1 MTEVIPPTGPR
12 RAGGP
17 AGNGTHPPRPAP
29 VRADF
34 SPAARASR
42 PPCPH
47 GGRDFSR
54 VRVRHGVGAGRAAGD
69 NARSLAPPER
79 RMADLKE
86 ARVPDIGGYDDVP
99 VIEVLVSVGDTVDK
113 DQGLVTLES
122 DKATMEVPSPFAGVV
137 KELRVKVGDS
147 QNGRAHTSEL
157 HSLMR
162 ISYAVL
168 WLKTKK
174 KHENS
179 SDRSLRVNIS

>member
-86 ARVPDIGGYDDVP
+86 ARVPDIGGYDDAP
-99 VIEVLVSVGDTVDK
+99 GIEVLVSVGDPGDK
-113 DQGLVTLES
+113 DTGLGKIEP
-122 DKATMEVPSPFAGVV
+122 DRG
-137 KELRVKVGDS
+137 
-147 QNGRAHTSEL
+147 
-157 HSLMR
+157 
-162 ISYAVL
+162 AVEG
-168 WLKTKK
+168 TCQ
-174 KHENS
+174 
-179 SDRSLRVNIS
+179 

>member
-99 VIEVLVSVGDTVDK
+99 VIERS
-113 DQGLVTLES
+113 E
-122 DKATMEVPSPFAGVV
+122 E
-137 KELRVKVGDS
+137 
-147 QNGRAHTSEL
+147 HTSEL
-157 HSLMR
+157 QSLMR
-162 ISYAVL
+162 ISYAVFCL
-168 WLKTKK
+168 KK
-174 KHENS
+174 KTLSTN
-179 SDRSLRVNIS
+179 